1 LTVSHLCFSHQNVII
16 VFLTPYV
23 QFFAS
28 GLRCIRL
35 YYGNRLQELRLNAR
49 LNNSVI
55 RACQNGDKAA
65 YAQVVE
71 KYYRGVFA
79 LCLGMLGN
87 VHDAEDA
94 TQEAMLKGFLRIR
107 RLKKYD
113 QFERWILQ
121 IAKNLC
127 IDFLRRQKRIRVSDV
142 SESRQS
148 SRQTSHNDNLQQAI
162 RRLPQELRVP
172 LMMFYFDGKNAKMIA
187 GKLNISHSGACQ
199 KIREARRQLHEL
211 LTERTNNE

>member
-1 LTVSHLCFSHQNVII
+1 
-16 VFLTPYV
+16 
-23 QFFAS
+23 
-28 GLRCIRL
+28 
-35 YYGNRLQELRLNAR
+35 LNAR

-65 YAQVVE
+65 YVQVVE

-107 RLKKYD
+107 KLKKYD

-172 LMMFYFDGKNAKMIA
+172 LMMFYFDGKNAKTIA